1 MPRSHIHGS
10 SRRFHYGLNL
20 MDDTGN
26 ANFCSLIRMPSGVA
40 TGFDVS
46 TKEKGGKEQFS
57 DRSDT
62 DCYGLIRDVSV

>member
-1 MPRSHIHGS
+1 
-10 SRRFHYGLNL
+10 